1 MSNSESQRETASRD
15 QALMA
20 LAQARDLIGPSTSP
34 LTSEI
39 SIDLSRTP
47 ETADQDPQP
56 PEPPR
61 LGSRRGGMF
70 GRGLI
75 GLMAALCLGSA
86 AFVWLTFHNHEEGP
100 AKTDASHQQAVSQ
113 ALTAGQRATAT
124 VPGTTSTDPNSAQ
137 SIEAIVRELAV
148 LERGIDQLTSGQ
160 TQLVQD
166 KAALAEGLKST
177 QDATRRIL
185 EMVEALR
192 ATQAQLSR
200 DNASL
205 VELLK
210 AGQEQTNGVT
220 AQLKSSQELTTS
232 VAAQLKAIQEQI
244 ARLSEQRPPRS
255 KPVTTAAGP
264 ATAIAARKPASSPAS
279 QPARLQTSAPR

>member
-20 LAQARDLIGPSTSP
+20 LAQARDLIGTSTKPS
-34 LTSEI
+34 TSEI

-61 LGSRRGGMF
+61 RGSIF

-75 GLMAALCLGSA
+75 GLIAALCLGSA
-86 AFVWLTFHNHEEGP
+86 AFAWQTFHNHEEGP

-113 ALTAGQRATAT
+113 GQTAGQRATAT

-148 LERGIDQLTSGQ
+148 LERGIDQLRSGQ

-166 KAALAEGLKST
+166 KAELAEGLKST
-177 QDATRRIL
+177 QEANRRIL
-185 EMVEALR
+185 EMVETLR

-200 DNASL
+200 DNARL

-210 AGQEQTNGVT
+210 AGQEQTNGVA
-220 AQLKSSQELTTS
+220 AQLKSNQDLTTS
-232 VAAQLKAIQEQI
+232 VAAQLKSIQEQI
-244 ARLSEQRPPRS
+244 AHLSEQRPRS
-255 KPVTTAAGP
+255 KPATTAAGP
-264 ATAIAARKPASSPAS
+264 ATAIAPRKPASSPAS
-279 QPARLQTSAPR
+279 QPAKLQTLAPR